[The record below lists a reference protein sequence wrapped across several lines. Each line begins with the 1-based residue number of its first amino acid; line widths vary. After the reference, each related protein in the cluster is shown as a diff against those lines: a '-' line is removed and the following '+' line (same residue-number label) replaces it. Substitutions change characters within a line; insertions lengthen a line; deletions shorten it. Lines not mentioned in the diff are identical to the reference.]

1 MFFFIPW
8 SLYLPFGIT
17 ILSLVSGWM
26 RHSFRE
32 CARVWIV
39 CSNRRRV
46 KRSD

>member
-8 SLYLPFGIT
+8 SLYLPFGII
-17 ILSLVSGWM
+17 ILSLVSDWL

-32 CARVWIV
+32 RARVWIA